1 MNNQTIAN
9 QKAIEVTER
18 QRQAV
23 ELRKAGAG
31 FEEIAR
37 QLGYKDAS
45 GAYRAVKAALLKTIQ
60 QPSDELRALEAAR
73 LDAMLLGIYADA
85 RKGNVS
91 KIDRVLKIMAR
102 RADLFGLDAPKTF
115 KDLSDPRREAEAIA
129 TEIGKGDDPAI
140 VGQIERD
147 LLLGQEAVRR

>member
-45 GAYRAVKAALLKTIQ
+45 GAYRAVKAALRKTIQ
-60 QPSDELRALEAAR
+60 QPADELRALEAAR

-85 RKGNVS
+85 RKGNVA
-91 KIDRVLKIMAR
+91 KIDRVLNIMTR
-102 RADLFGLDAPKTF
+102 RAKLFGLDAPTKTEDVTDYR
-115 KDLSDPRREAEAIA
+115 KEAEAIA
-129 TEIGKGDDPAI
+129 AEIGKPELVD
-140 VGQIERD
+140 QIAADMQRD
-147 LLLGQEAVRR
+147 RLISQEAR